1 MVNDHHHKVNTRAL
15 ERHTQTLLVMVLT
28 AILLWVGATVQ
39 KTAVEVAAMRIQIGY
54 LQERVTRP
62 DNKFAEI
69 EKRLD
74 SIERELSS
82 LNRDQN

>member
-1 MVNDHHHKVNTRAL
+1 MSDDHHKTNIPAL
-15 ERHTQTLLVMVLT
+15 ERHTQTVLVFVLV

-39 KTAVEVAAMRIQIGY
+39 ETSLEVASMRIEIRY

-74 SIERELSS
+74 SIERKIAQ
-82 LNRDQN
+82 LNPDQN